1 MRATVRVMLRDAA
14 AVISALGLQPHPEG
28 GWYRETY
35 RAALT
40 VALGP
45 DTRAA
50 STAIYYLLAH
60 GDRSRLHRIR
70 SDELW
75 HHHAGTALTIHV
87 FGPAGYTALPLG
99 TDLAAGERPQHC
111 VRAGEWFGA
120 TVDQPGGWALV
131 GCTVAP
137 GFEFA
142 DLEFA
147 DRAELTAAHPDHADL
162 LTRLT

>member
-1 MRATVRVMLRDAA
+1 MPRDAA
-14 AVISALGLQPHPEG
+14 AVIAALELQPHPEG

-35 RAALT
+35 RAALE

-45 DTRAA
+45 DRRAA
-50 STAIYYLLAH
+50 STAIYYLLEH

-75 HHHAGTALTIHV
+75 HHHAGAGLVIHC
-87 FGPAGYTALPLG
+87 FGPAGYTALRLG
-99 TDLAAGERPQHC
+99 ADLEAGERPQHW

-120 TVDQPGGWALV
+120 TVEVPGAWALV

-137 GFEFA
+137 GFEFR

-147 DRAELTAAHPDHADL
+147 DRAELTAAHPAHADL
-162 LTRLT
+162 VARLTAPR